1 MLNLYIDIF
10 KMLKI
15 IPFFIAILVICFL
28 IFVFLQIRNKAHKK
42 KSAGYYEILIINLIL
57 IFQLTNLYRLLIKN
71 EIAENIKTTEII
83 SRKPAF

>member
-28 IFVFLQIRNKAHKK
+28 ISVFLQISNKAHKK
-42 KSAGYYEILIINLIL
+42 KSVSYYEIMIINLIL
-57 IFQLTNLYRLLIKN
+57 IFQLTNIYRLLIKN

>member
-28 IFVFLQIRNKAHKK
+28 IFVFLQISNKAHKK
-42 KSAGYYEILIINLIL
+42 KSVSYYEIMIINVIL

-71 EIAENIKTTEII
+71 DIAENTKTTEII